1 MNEIQS
7 IMHSKVPWFLT
18 ILMFTTIFAGCI
30 DDSTTD
36 VEENADA
43 RDVVFAACSGGIE
56 NKSECNLSVAESGVG
71 DGPMQ
76 PDALLQSNDEDEEGH
91 EHKGH
96 SHHSLTMPSYE
107 GEILGYQSSTGGRS
121 VCTSDDIVG
130 LTHADLHTYL
140 IGQTDACLSY
150 LWSLNA
156 NVESVLTDSNIQWI
170 ANSIEEIS
178 TTYEG
183 NNNEG
188 LHQLLFFVRIAYY
201 YDWYGQIN
209 ELNQATFETAYA
221 AIDSLKNSEHILDE
235 GDEARKN
242 LKQMIILADTA
253 EFAEILIPHFITIL
267 QTMTDGDTDLD
278 DYWTASTVYSTLF
291 CIKRSTDKP
300 NFNAH
305 ENLLEL
311 LERMGELSVDA
322 DETLISGDEE
332 WLVNWAI
339 WGFARL
345 GLIHDEAPILYDIGC
360 QYIIDAEN
368 HHYSEIEYTIPF
380 LWAVHAHDHY
390 YNWYDSDTCVNPVE
404 QFSMDSIRDS
414 LEEQLFPNTF
424 VFDDGR
430 IVIRT
435 PLSVEDITPLYYAT
449 KEVKAQFFRLSESSL
464 PVDEDPNHN
473 ITMIIYGSRA
483 AYRAYHPLIY
493 GISSNNGGIYI
504 EQWGKFFTYQRT
516 PDESIYTLEELVRH
530 EYAHYLVNRHIIH
543 GMWGENEIYDGH
555 RLTWFDEGLAE
566 FLTGSTKRDG
576 IEPRLSVLQ
585 RIDNDGPNRLTT
597 DQIFSSTYNSGPK
610 FYRYGAALFDFMYHN
625 HNHIIRDLF
634 ECLNN
639 DDADCFDAI
648 VEGLASDDS
657 FEEDYQL
664 HIDQMLLLL
673 DSYSSP
679 TAEFLENENLA
690 YIETAFVENEIRR
703 TSRYGYD
710 VECDFAVKESFQ
722 RYRCIGTLHLNNSF
736 DSTSENSW
744 SVFNLH
750 LDKLMNDISENPD
763 LSNLNDAVCWFD
775 SILIEPTHFRS
786 TFNHSTSYHC
796 EIPLP
801 QGQYFAENILVQLDE
816 DVNRTRANGSIECL
830 EDSTINYYRCNIYVE
845 SEWLDSDAEE
855 VLLIESLEM
864 YAYEIAN
871 QIHAANPATY
881 ARTVCTLSDDY
892 QYHDVESSYTYI
904 STDLI
909 CQWTI
914 GNL

>member
-1 MNEIQS
+1 MNNKIT
-7 IMHSKVPWFLT
+7 WFLA
-18 ILMFTTIFAGCI
+18 ILMFTTLFAGCI
-30 DDSTTD
+30 DNSATD
-36 VEENADA
+36 VEENSDS
-43 RDVVFAACSGGIE
+43 RDDVFAACSGGIE
-56 NKSECNLSVAESGVG
+56 NKSECNLRIEESGVG

-76 PDALLQSNDEDEEGH
+76 PVELHDEGEDGH
-91 EHKGH
+91 EHNGH
-96 SHHSLTMPSYE
+96 SHQSLTMPSYE
-107 GEILGYQSSTGGRS
+107 VEIHDFQSNTGGRS
-121 VCTSDDIVG
+121 GCTSEDIVG
-130 LTHADLHTYL
+130 LTNADLHTYL
-140 IGQTDACLSY
+140 IEQTDACLSY

-170 ANSIEEIS
+170 ANSIEEIAN
-178 TTYEG
+178 TYEG

-201 YDWYGQIN
+201 YDFYNQIN
-209 ELNQATFETAYA
+209 PLSQATFDEAYA
-221 AIDSLKNSEHILDE
+221 AIDSLKDSDHILDE

-253 EFAEILIPHFITIL
+253 AFGEILIPHFITIL

-278 DYWTASTVYSTLF
+278 HYWTASTVYSTMF

-305 ENLLEL
+305 ENLVEL

-345 GLIHDEAPILYDIGC
+345 GLIYDEEPTLYDLGC
-360 QYIIDAEN
+360 QYIIAAEN
-368 HHYSEIEYTIPF
+368 HHYSEIEYTVPF

-390 YNWYDSDTCVNPVE
+390 YNYYDSDTCVNPVE

-424 VFDDGR
+424 VFDDGH

-435 PLSVEDITPLYYAT
+435 SLSVEDITPLYYAT

-530 EYAHYLVNRHIIH
+530 EYAHYLANRHIIH
-543 GMWGENEIYDGH
+543 GMWGENEIYDGN

-585 RIDNDGPNRLTT
+585 RINNDGQNRLTT

-634 ECLNN
+634 GCLNN
-639 DDADCFDAI
+639 DDADCFDSI
-648 VEGLASDDS
+648 VNGLASDDS

-679 TAEFLENENLA
+679 TAEFLENDNLA

-710 VECDFAVKESFQ
+710 VECDFAVKDNLQ
-722 RYRCIGTLHLNNSF
+722 RYRCIGTLHLNNS
-736 DSTSENSW
+736 DYSTTEETW
-744 SVFNLH
+744 PLFNKH
-750 LDKLMNDISENPD
+750 LNKMMNDISGNPE
-763 LSNLNDAVCWFD
+763 LPNLDDAICWFD
-775 SILIEPTHFRS
+775 RILIEPSIRS
-786 TFNHSTSYHC
+786 TFDHRTSYHC

-801 QGQYFAENILVQLDE
+801 QGQYFME
-816 DVNRTRANGSIECL
+816 DVFTQLNEDINRTRANGSIECIEGDGNDL
-830 EDSTINYYRCNIYVE
+830 YRCNIHVE
-845 SEWLDSDAEE
+845 SEWFESSSEE
-855 VLLIESLEM
+855 SLWIESLE
-864 YAYEIAN
+864 YYSREIAN

-881 ARTVCTLSDDY
+881 ARTICSLSEDY
-892 QYHDVESSYTYI
+892 QYHDVETNYIYI
-904 STDLI
+904 SSNLQCDWHIGDL
-909 CQWTI
+909 
-914 GNL
+914 